1 MCGRESRP
9 ERIQFVDRITLEIKL
24 NRDRAWLLETMC
36 GMTPEVLL
44 QGVTLSEHDPTSTWT
59 PQDHLA
65 HLAGIEKTFNRMIGR
80 HLAGDANSVGL
91 RTGDDGQPR
100 SREAIMAGVHAMT
113 EAWVQQ
119 HRGKSLSDIV
129 ALGEQVRAETLTLL
143 ASLTD
148 AQLTE
153 SLPGAPWAD
162 GTIGGV
168 LSVNGDHARMHYRWI
183 EEGLARARN

>member
-1 MCGRESRP
+1 MSKQYKTIGGLSMHGRSPPCRPMNWRDSLSRRPPTGSMCGRESRP

-80 HLAGDANSVGL
+80 HLAGDANPVGL

-119 HRGKSLSDIV
+119 HRGKS
-129 ALGEQVRAETLTLL
+129 
-143 ASLTD
+143 
-148 AQLTE
+148 
-153 SLPGAPWAD
+153 
-162 GTIGGV
+162 
-168 LSVNGDHARMHYRWI
+168 
-183 EEGLARARN
+183 